1 MIFSLREQIIIFSR
15 RNHMQEQV
23 KEMQELN
30 VAEVEAV
37 TGAGNLPPVVVVTDP
52 ESVSGRYQGRLRPRQ

>member
-1 MIFSLREQIIIFSR
+1 
-15 RNHMQEQV
+15 MQEQV

-30 VAEVEAV
+30 VAEIEAV
-37 TGAGNLPPVVVVTDP
+37 TGGISLPPVVVVTDP